1 MPKTVKGQ
9 SYVKDWINAHVAYAG
24 DDCLIWPFSKNWN
37 GYGHVGAGG
46 GKIVYAHRMMCSLA
60 HGEPPTPKHQAAHS
74 CNNGHGGC
82 VNPRHITWKT
92 NRENMFDRR
101 AAGTITKRRW
111 NRYGLVTIDQCAEIA
126 ALKGKMNQ
134 REIAARFGISPQHV
148 STIQLGRLRKQADAA
163 EHSSHKRGE
172 NEQ

>member
-60 HGEPPTPKHQAAHS
+60 HGEPPHRSTKPLILAIMGTEDALIRDISLGKPTA
-74 CNNGHGGC
+74 
-82 VNPRHITWKT
+82 KT
-92 NRENMFDRR
+92 CSTD
-101 AAGTITKRRW
+101 
-111 NRYGLVTIDQCAEIA
+111 
-126 ALKGKMNQ
+126 
-134 REIAARFGISPQHV
+134 ARP
-148 STIQLGRLRKQADAA
+148 
-163 EHSSHKRGE
+163 
-172 NEQ
+172 EQ